1 MAYAEQTKDIKK
13 DIRVNK
19 CHAPISLS
27 SLSDGWA
34 GSASAAAAAAL
45 GAPSHGQPPYKQVKA
60 SWFCYCKST
69 SSTNLCLCIIS
80 QNVTPVI
87 FHLFKLS

>member
-27 SLSDGWA
+27 SLSDGGA
-34 GSASAAAAAAL
+34 GSGSAAAAL

-60 SWFCYCKST
+60 SWFW
-69 SSTNLCLCIIS
+69 
-80 QNVTPVI
+80 
-87 FHLFKLS
+87 